1 MGALHRLR
9 RTTYI
14 TLFLMGTLLGLG
26 LSRLRF
32 GVTSEVM
39 MAAVALIAVGL
50 KRRIVL
56 SIGLLVLGAS
66 LGLWRGETFMSEVDS
81 LATLSGQQIVVHG
94 VAASDS
100 VYGDRGQ
107 LEFDMENLQV
117 AASKPSTLA
126 GKMLV
131 RGFGENMIYKGD
143 TVEVS
148 GKLYLSRGSRQSGM
162 SFANIQVLSR
172 SQSTLDGWRRK
183 FEAGMLSA
191 LPEPL
196 GSFGLGLLIGQ
207 RNNLPKVLSD
217 ELSVVGLTHIVAV
230 SGYNLT
236 IILRAMKRL
245 LAHRSKFQ
253 ATAVSVVLMLV
264 FLLCT
269 GFSASIVRASLV
281 SSLSLWAWYYGR
293 TFKPL
298 LLILLAA
305 SMTALFNPF
314 YVWSDIGWYL
324 SFLAFFGVLVI
335 GPLLVKTLSKR
346 GEPKVFL
353 AVISETLS
361 AQLMTTP
368 IIMYIFGR
376 FSLIAIVSNMLIVP
390 LVSLAMLGSL
400 IAGLGGMLLP
410 AVSGWLAWPARY
422 LLTYMVDLVHILA
435 GVSWASFALPLSL
448 AWMLLA
454 YAGLVVAIL
463 ALARKNRG
471 KDGTITSLETS
482 S

>member
-1 MGALHRLR
+1 M
-9 RTTYI
+9 
-14 TLFLMGTLLGLG
+14 TLFLAGTLAGLG
-26 LSRLRF
+26 GSRLRLDIAL
-32 GVTSEVM
+32 EVM
-39 MAAVALIAVGL
+39 LAAIALVTVGFKYRVMLPVGL
-50 KRRIVL
+50 V
-56 SIGLLVLGAS
+56 VLGGS
-66 LGLWRGETFMSEVDS
+66 FGLWRGESFMTKVDAITK
-81 LATLSGQQIVVHG
+81 LGGRQVVVRG
-94 VAASDS
+94 FAASDS

-107 LEFDMENLQV
+107 MEFDLSSLQV
-117 AASKPSTLA
+117 LEPEPSPLA

-143 TVEVS
+143 NVEIS
-148 GKLYLSRGSRQSGM
+148 GKLYVSRGSRQSGV
-162 SFANIQVLSR
+162 SFANIRALSR
-172 SQSTLDGWRRK
+172 SQGSLDKVRRK

-207 RNNLPKVLSD
+207 RSNLPKSLSD
-217 ELSVVGLTHIVAV
+217 ELSIVGLTHIVAV

-245 LAHRSKFQ
+245 LAQRSKFQ
-253 ATAVSVVLMLV
+253 ATAASVVLMLV

-305 SMTALFNPF
+305 SVTALVNPF

-335 GPLLVKTLSKR
+335 GPQLVRLLSKR
-346 GEPKVFL
+346 GEPKILLSVL
-353 AVISETLS
+353 TETLS

-376 FSLIAIVSNMLIVP
+376 FSLIAIVSNILIVP
-390 LVSLAMLGSL
+390 LVSVAMLVSL

-410 AVSGWLAWPARY
+410 AISGWLSLPARY
-422 LLTYMVDLVHILA
+422 LLTYMIDLVHIMA
-435 GVSWASFALPLSL
+435 GVSWASFELPLNL
-448 AWMLLA
+448 VWMLLA
-454 YAGLVVAIL
+454 YAALVLGVL
-463 ALARKNRG
+463 AMVRKNRG
-471 KDGTITSLETS
+471 KDGTISSLETS